1 MQLQPSDFL
10 NLAKELPI
18 LDVRTP
24 AEFAQGHIPGA
35 HNLPLFT
42 NGERAVV
49 GTIYKKVGKEEAV
62 LEGLKIVG
70 PKMASFVVEA
80 KSLAYQK
87 QVLVHCW
94 RGGMRSGSMAW
105 LLNTAGLTAHTLVGG
120 YKAYRAYIRG
130 TFLRPQKI
138 YILGGMTGS
147 NKTYVLK
154 EMHKFGAQFI
164 DIEEIAQHRGSSYG
178 QIGMK
183 AQPTN
188 EQFENDVAA
197 QWLQQNQ
204 DEVLWL
210 EDESKAIGAVRIVD
224 ELFQRMRT
232 APLFILH
239 KSKELR
245 IRHLLDEYA
254 NLDKELLR
262 QALLRIKTRIGGNNL
277 NPALEALEHDDF
289 KTVADISLFYYDKT
303 YQYGIQSRA
312 DVPKVNIETELY
324 NPAALAQLVL
334 EMAQKSNF

>member
-154 EMHKFGAQFI
+154 EMHKLGAQFI

-197 QWLQQNQ
+197 QWLQQSQ

-262 QALLRIKTRIGGNNL
+262 QALLRIEKRIGGNNL